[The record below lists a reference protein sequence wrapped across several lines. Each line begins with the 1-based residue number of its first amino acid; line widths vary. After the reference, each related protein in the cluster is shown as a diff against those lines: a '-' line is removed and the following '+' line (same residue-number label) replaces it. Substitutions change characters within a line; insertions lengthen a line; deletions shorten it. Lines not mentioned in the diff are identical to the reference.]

1 MYPVNKFAKYLLK
14 LLTVYYKLNFVD
26 EAKEISPIKL
36 GQAKNGALQSSR
48 YTRYDKLM
56 KANDVTD
63 LFD

>member
-36 GQAKNGALQSSR
+36 GQAKNSALQSSR